1 MRDLEF
7 KKKGVDTPYKGKK
20 SSGISIGLKT
30 FVDAQTGEEIDFT
43 IIEKEIP
50 KDYNF
55 HKIWLQDILNVLDSF
70 GNKKILVL
78 THLLKN
84 MRNEDNSVSGS
95 YREIAENCKVSL
107 PTVNNVMREL
117 LDSNVL
123 KKVSS
128 ATYVFNPNLIL
139 RGSADKRKNLI
150 IRYKYQGD
158 ERKQI
163 DNAKTIDLNQ
173 FHPNQT
179 FFNFE
184 EEQALLNNSNEDNF

>member
-1 MRDLEF
+1 MKDLEF
-7 KKKGVDTPYKGKK
+7 KKKGADTPYKGKK

-30 FVDAQTGEEIDFT
+30 FIDAQTGEEIDFT
-43 IIEKEIP
+43 IIEKDIP

-55 HKIWLQDILNVLDSF
+55 HKIWLQDVLNVLDSF

-95 YREIAENCKVSL
+95 YREIAESCKVSA
-107 PTVNNVMREL
+107 PTVCNVMNEL
-117 LDSNVL
+117 IDSNVL
-123 KKVSS
+123 KKVSNS
-128 ATYVFNPNLIL
+128 TYVFNPNLIV
-139 RGSADKRKNLI
+139 RGGAEKRKNLI
-150 IRYKYQGD
+150 IKYKYQG
-158 ERKQI
+158 EEKKQI

>member
-7 KKKGVDTPYKGKK
+7 KKKGVNTPYKGKK

-30 FVDAQTGEEIDFT
+30 FIDAQTGEEIDFT

-150 IRYKYQGD
+150 IRYKYQED

-184 EEQALLNNSNEDNF
+184 EEQAYMNNSNEDNF

>member
-7 KKKGVDTPYKGKK
+7 KKKGVNTPYKGKK

-30 FVDAQTGEEIDFT
+30 FIDAQTGEEVDFT

-150 IRYKYQGD
+150 IRYKYQED

-184 EEQALLNNSNEDNF
+184 EEQAYMNNSNEDNF

>member
-7 KKKGVDTPYKGKK
+7 KKKGVNTPYKGKK

-30 FVDAQTGEEIDFT
+30 FIDAQTGEEVDFT

-107 PTVNNVMREL
+107 PKVNNVMREL
-117 LDSNVL
+117 IDSNVL

-150 IRYKYQGD
+150 IRYKYQED

-184 EEQALLNNSNEDNF
+184 EEQAYMNNSTED

>member
-7 KKKGVDTPYKGKK
+7 KKKGVNTPYKGKR

-30 FVDAQTGEEIDFT
+30 FIDAQTGEEVDFT

-150 IRYKYQGD
+150 IRYKYQED

-184 EEQALLNNSNEDNF
+184 EEQAYMSNSTED

>member
-1 MRDLEF
+1 
-7 KKKGVDTPYKGKK
+7 
-20 SSGISIGLKT
+20 
-30 FVDAQTGEEIDFT
+30 
-43 IIEKEIP
+43 
-50 KDYNF
+50 
-55 HKIWLQDILNVLDSF
+55 
-70 GNKKILVL
+70 
-78 THLLKN
+78 
-84 MRNEDNSVSGS
+84 
-95 YREIAENCKVSL
+95 
-107 PTVNNVMREL
+107 MREL

>member
-7 KKKGVDTPYKGKK
+7 KKKGVNTPYKGKK

-30 FVDAQTGEEIDFT
+30 FIDAQTGEEVDFT

-150 IRYKYQGD
+150 IRYKYQED

-163 DNAKTIDLNQ
+163 GNAKTIDLNQ

-184 EEQALLNNSNEDNF
+184 EEQAYMNNSTED

>member
-1 MRDLEF
+1 MAKTTRR
-7 KKKGVDTPYKGKK
+7 KMKIVGKQAY
-20 SSGISIGLKT
+20 I
-30 FVDAQTGEEIDFT
+30 DQETGEMNEVQVID
-43 IIEKEIP
+43 IEER
-50 KDYNF
+50 DANF

>member
-30 FVDAQTGEEIDFT
+30 FIDAQTGEEIDFT

-95 YREIAENCKVSL
+95 YEKLRRIAKCHC
-107 PTVNNVMREL
+107 P
-117 LDSNVL
+117 
-123 KKVSS
+123 
-128 ATYVFNPNLIL
+128 
-139 RGSADKRKNLI
+139 
-150 IRYKYQGD
+150 Q
-158 ERKQI
+158 
-163 DNAKTIDLNQ
+163 
-173 FHPNQT
+173 
-179 FFNFE
+179 
-184 EEQALLNNSNEDNF
+184 

>member
-1 MRDLEF
+1 MKDLKF
-7 KKKGVDTPYKGKK
+7 KEKGVSTPYKGKR

-30 FVDAQTGEEIDFT
+30 FIDAQTGEEVDFT
-43 IIEKEIP
+43 IIEKDIP

-78 THLLKN
+78 TYLLKN
-84 MRNEDNSVSGS
+84 MRNEDNSVNGS
-95 YREIAENCKVSL
+95 YREIAESCKVSL
-107 PTVNNVMREL
+107 PTVSRVMSEL

-123 KKVSS
+123 KKVSA
-128 ATYVFNPNLIL
+128 ATYIFNPNLIVK
-139 RGSADKRKNLI
+139 GGAEKKKNLI

-163 DNAKTIDLNQ
+163 NNAKIIDLNQ
-173 FHPNQT
+173 YHPNQT

-184 EEQALLNNSNEDNF
+184 EEQAQHLNNQGED

>member
-7 KKKGVDTPYKGKK
+7 KKKGVNTPYKGKR

-30 FVDAQTGEEIDFT
+30 FIDAQTGEEVDFT

-70 GNKKILVL
+70 GHKKILVL

-150 IRYKYQGD
+150 IRYKYQED

-184 EEQALLNNSNEDNF
+184 EEQAYMSNSTED